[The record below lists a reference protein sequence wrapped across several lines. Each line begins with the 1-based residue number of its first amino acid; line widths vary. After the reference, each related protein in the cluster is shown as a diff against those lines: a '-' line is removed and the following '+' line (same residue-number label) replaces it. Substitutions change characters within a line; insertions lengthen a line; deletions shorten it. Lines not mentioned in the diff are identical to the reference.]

1 MASPIPPP
9 QPDSPQPLLVNRSE
23 AVPVNVGKTQRS
35 NIAAHLA
42 LLSQRNSPPT
52 TAAAATTTTTTT
64 SDDDTT
70 TQQLQSLL
78 ECALRDESSN
88 TRHQRDIARCLALLS
103 QRNSPPTTTAAA
115 QRDIARCLALLSHR
129 NSPPTTTAAAAATTT
144 TTTSDDDTTKQL
156 LQSLLKGAL
165 RDESSNTRHQRDIA
179 RCHATK
185 PPNDDDNNN
194 NNNNNNNTKL
204 HYRLHVGVC
213 SVKASKGEDRH
224 AWYEPSDDTGWSA
237 AVVCDGHNGTGCAS
251 FAARML
257 GPAFER
263 ALECRRE
270 DNPEWWRSRVPVALR
285 VAFTAL
291 HYAWV
296 DMHNAYKEQ
305 KKNAPMESNQ
315 RGGAAVTM
323 CVFEG
328 GRVFVANVG
337 DSAAVAYTR
346 TAEQRHLSQR
356 ETWSTHGSTGF
367 KVHPLTRDHRVDDPM
382 ECARLREAG
391 ATVARANAR
400 VSSGAFSYRPV
411 GPCRVWPGGLAMSRT
426 VGDPECHNAVH
437 SAGPD
442 ICVFESPDDGG
453 GLDESTGSMRIVIAT
468 DGLWDAEAV
477 FSSADARRGR
487 QFSSD
492 ASDSD
497 YSSDDEGDV
506 VRRSST
512 NIPHPIRRMYS
523 EEDDDAFVS
532 DHGSAFLQMV
542 PGVASTFVP
551 AVKSACLLTRCAM
564 SARGK
569 ADDITALV
577 VDMVPERYEDASS
590 SASAAAAAAAPTAVA
605 PLAAALPSPSSSPTR
620 PLQASLLP
628 TIVERA
634 TSPERGKK
642 GVSNF
647 FKGLAVKFQSEEKKK
662 VLGIVDVVAESD
674 QTTTQTNDDASR
686 NRFSTILRTASSP
699 KDLMPPV
706 MNVPQ
711 MMESKW
717 RRIPVP
723 PPVHRM
729 DLGSVEMVR
738 AHLLDLTSDLLS
750 VDLTLSVRIPESQV
764 PASAGI
770 DSCMD
775 AEDYAGLSPCSS
787 LDNLRSCPSSIDES
801 FDIARRDSPTL
812 GGTFA
817 ASLHTKYKARTLAR
831 SMRRSFR
838 SMNKRTLGMIRS
850 FSSSHILSSSSSLAN
865 ARMDDDG
872 GGGVGGDGRRSADFE
887 QECLGTSCNSVSSLA
902 SNLSSE
908 SSSSNDLENEM
919 LHSLLGGEFDGEY
932 VGLMNRSL
940 HLAT

>member
-23 AVPVNVGKTQRS
+23 AFPVNVGKTQRS

-52 TAAAATTTTTTT
+52 T
-64 SDDDTT
+64 
-70 TQQLQSLL
+70 
-78 ECALRDESSN
+78 
-88 TRHQRDIARCLALLS
+88 
-103 QRNSPPTTTAAA
+103 
-115 QRDIARCLALLSHR
+115 
-129 NSPPTTTAAAAATTT
+129 TAAAAAATT

-156 LQSLLKGAL
+156 LQSLFKGAL

-185 PPNDDDNNN
+185 PPNDDD

-775 AEDYAGLSPCSS
+775 AEDYVGLSPCSS
-787 LDNLRSCPSSIDES
+787 LDNLRSCSSSIDES

>member
-1 MASPIPPP
+1 MSALAALS
-9 QPDSPQPLLVNRSE
+9 DALR
-23 AVPVNVGKTQRS
+23 AVPADKLKV
-35 NIAAHLA
+35 A
-42 LLSQRNSPPT
+42 LID
-52 TAAAATTTTTTT
+52 AV
-64 SDDDTT
+64 DK
-70 TQQLQSLL
+70 LL
-78 ECALRDESSN
+78 L
-88 TRHQRDIARCLALLS
+88 
-103 QRNSPPTTTAAA
+103 
-115 QRDIARCLALLSHR
+115 
-129 NSPPTTTAAAAATTT
+129 
-144 TTTSDDDTTKQL
+144 
-156 LQSLLKGAL
+156 
-165 RDESSNTRHQRDIA
+165 
-179 RCHATK
+179 
-185 PPNDDDNNN
+185 DNNN
-194 NNNNNNNTKL
+194 DNNNNNNTKL

-296 DMHNAYKEQ
+296 DVHNAYKEQ

-400 VSSGAFSYRPV
+400 VSSGTFSYRPV

-512 NIPHPIRRMYS
+512 NIPHPIRRMYG
-523 EEDDDAFVS
+523 EGDDDAFVS

-551 AVKSACLLTRCAM
+551 AVKSACLLTQCAM

-590 SASAAAAAAAPTAVA
+590 SSSSAAAAAAAPTAVA

-634 TSPERGKK
+634 TSPERGRKR
-642 GVSNF
+642 VSNF
-647 FKGLAVKFQSEEKKK
+647 FKGLAVKFQGEEKKE

-674 QTTTQTNDDASR
+674 QTTTHQPTNDDASR

-750 VDLTLSVRIPESQV
+750 VDLTLSVGMCSSV

-770 DSCMD
+770 DSYMD
-775 AEDYAGLSPCSS
+775 AKDDVALSPRSS
-787 LDNLRSCPSSIDES
+787 LDHLRPSLDGLRRSSIDES

-831 SMRRSFR
+831 SMRFAFR

-850 FSSSHILSSSSSLAN
+850 FSSSHILSSSPSLAN

-872 GGGVGGDGRRSADFE
+872 GGGVGGDGERSTDFE
-887 QECLGTSCNSVSSLA
+887 QEYLGTSCSSISSLA
-902 SNLSSE
+902 SNLSCG